1 MVRRRA
7 PPPARALW
15 AADLT
20 HPLSSAITFSRRHRV
35 ILDEAHNIKDRASN
49 TAKAAFALKAKFRW
63 CLSGASFS
71 LPREYAV
78 AHHLCSQARRSRTA
92 SASCTRSS
100 ASSVPIRS
108 PTTSVR
114 SESCVSSPPCQAL
127 TLTSGPRCDCKSLH
141 WLCNKGACT
150 ECRHSGMQHV
160 CYWNN
165 DVLKPIQYGGANS
178 GEGERA
184 FKKLTT
190 LLERMMLRRTKV
202 ERADDLG
209 LPPRVVNV
217 RRDYFTEEEEEVRAI
232 LRNGAGEAR

>member
-1 MVRRRA
+1 
-7 PPPARALW
+7 
-15 AADLT
+15 
-20 HPLSSAITFSRRHRV
+20 
-35 ILDEAHNIKDRASN
+35 
-49 TAKAAFALKAKFRW
+49 
-63 CLSGASFS
+63 
-71 LPREYAV
+71 
-78 AHHLCSQARRSRTA
+78 
-92 SASCTRSS
+92 
-100 ASSVPIRS
+100 
-108 PTTSVR
+108 
-114 SESCVSSPPCQAL
+114 
-127 TLTSGPRCDCKSLH
+127 
-141 WLCNKGACT
+141 
-150 ECRHSGMQHV
+150 MQHV